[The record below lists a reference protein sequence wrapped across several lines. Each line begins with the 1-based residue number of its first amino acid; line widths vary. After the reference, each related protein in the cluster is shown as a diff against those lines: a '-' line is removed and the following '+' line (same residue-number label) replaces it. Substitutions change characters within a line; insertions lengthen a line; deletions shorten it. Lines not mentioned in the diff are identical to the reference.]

1 MVESFTHIKIV
12 EYAQLCCDVS
22 VVQSTCHVCKWLC
35 CFVGCVGCFVPL
47 WTDTTSDV
55 FSVVIVASVVVGVVV
70 VVVVVGAVLLLL
82 LLLLLRRLLLML
94 LLAAVVAIIT
104 AVVVVE
110 GSRSCCSCGV
120 VVIALCFAPTDCAVV
135 VKRKSAAFEIGF
147 RRRGRE
153 RERYSRGDIE

>member
-22 VVQSTCHVCKWLC
+22 VVQSTCKWLC

-55 FSVVIVASVVVGVVV
+55 FSVVIVASVVVGVVVV

-120 VVIALCFAPTDCAVV
+120 VVLSLIH
-135 VKRKSAAFEIGF
+135 I
-147 RRRGRE
+147 
-153 RERYSRGDIE
+153 